1 MSHIT
6 RSPLQLSGKV
16 IAITGAASGIGLET
30 AQLLASR
37 GATLSLAD
45 VQEEALQQVQERLQ
59 SEYQVE
65 VLTTTLDVR
74 NWQQVDAWVKQTVER
89 FGTLDGA
96 ANLAGVIPKSLGL
109 KDVGEQDLDEWE
121 QVLGV
126 NLTGLMHCLRA
137 QLKAMAAQHSG
148 TASIVTASSIAGT
161 TGRRNNASYTASK
174 HGVLG
179 LTRTAAKEFGAMG
192 IRVNAIC
199 PYVDLSTLP
208 LPSSAAVIP
217 CRVCFQVLTDR
228 HWAIRGRIITPML
241 RSAEDALGISVSPGN
256 PGYPDIALRRDGEP
270 KEVAQLIAFLLS
282 DESSYISGADISIDG
297 GWRC

>member
-30 AQLLASR
+30 AQLLASH

-199 PYVDLSTLP
+199 P
-208 LPSSAAVIP
+208 
-217 CRVCFQVLTDR
+217 
-228 HWAIRGRIITPML
+228 GRIITPML
-241 RSAEDALGISVSPGN
+241 RSAEDALGISVSPGI

>member
-1 MSHIT
+1 MSHIAC
-6 RSPLQLSGKV
+6 SPLQFSGKV

-45 VQEEALQQVQERLQ
+45 VQEVVLLKVQRQLQ
-59 SEYQVE
+59 SEFRVD
-65 VLTTTLDVR
+65 VLITTLDVR
-74 NWQQVDAWVKQTVER
+74 NWQQVDAWVKATIER

-96 ANLAGVIPKSLGL
+96 ANLAGVIPKSLG
-109 KDVGEQDLDEWE
+109 KKNIGEQDLDEWD
-121 QVLGV
+121 QVLGI

-137 QLKAMAAQHSG
+137 QLKAMAAKHSG
-148 TASIVTASSIAGT
+148 TASVVTASSIAGT

-199 PYVDLSTLP
+199 P
-208 LPSSAAVIP
+208 
-217 CRVCFQVLTDR
+217 
-228 HWAIRGRIITPML
+228 HWAFRGRIITPML
-241 RSAEDALGISVSPGN
+241 KSAEDALGISVSPET